1 MASIEVNFKNI
12 LIILIDLDTD
22 VGSNKTNTIIR

>member
-1 MASIEVNFKNI
+1 MASIEVNFKNM